1 MNKSQAKKY
10 LHEINKAKAK
20 HLTSDRLSR
29 EMGIYPE
36 IIREQLSYFEPMMLM
51 DLDINIRDLVPAIEA
66 YIAEE
71 EAKVEKKPRVVIR
84 KSEVEQ
90 YSSVSDFVY
99 QKFTINGLV
108 ARDIVL
114 TETDLKM
121 LRKIVEEELQRTAKK
136 SKKRAKKAR

>member
-10 LHEINKAKAK
+10 LHEINKAKPK

-36 IIREQLSYFEPMMLM
+36 IIREQLSFFEPMMLM

-66 YIAEE
+66 YIEEE

-90 YSSVSDFVY
+90 YNSVSDFVY

-121 LRKIVEEELQRTAKK
+121 LRKIVEEELQRVAKK
-136 SKKRAKKAR
+136 NKKRGKKAR

>member
-10 LHEINKAKAK
+10 LHEINKAKPK

-36 IIREQLSYFEPMMLM
+36 IIREQLSFFEPMMLM

-66 YIAEE
+66 YITEE
-71 EAKVEKKPRVVIR
+71 EAKTEKKQRVVIR
-84 KSEVEQ
+84 KAEVEQ

-121 LRKIVEEELQRTAKK
+121 LRKIVEEELQRIAKK